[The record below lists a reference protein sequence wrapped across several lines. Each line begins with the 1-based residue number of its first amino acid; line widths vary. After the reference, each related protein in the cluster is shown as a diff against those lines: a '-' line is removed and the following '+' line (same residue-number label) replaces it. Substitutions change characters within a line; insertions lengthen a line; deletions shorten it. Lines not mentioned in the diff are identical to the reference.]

1 MLQGWKMGAWSRVD
15 CSATF
20 ELRPLQS
27 EGYKAPGPGNV
38 RARREWVSAIITV
51 QESALINGVMC
62 ECKTSIIAE
71 HGSAKC
77 RWAVD
82 AGTELKCTMQ
92 CACIVRSNVCIL
104 GCSAVGIVGFA
115 LFRLWFAVCD
125 VQLQCPVQG
134 LQCRVCSV
142 GQGSAGHKVPLCG
155 MKPSDPCLALFPTLI
170 HNSLNDRTASLCTE
184 LHCAQYFIA
193 LLRLH

>member
-1 MLQGWKMGAWSRVD
+1 MGAWSTVD

-38 RARREWVSAIITV
+38 RARREGGCTVQGEGEWVSAIITV

-62 ECKTSIIAE
+62 GCKMSIIAE

-82 AGTELKCTMQ
+82 AGTAVFVHLLPICSVVQCTMQ
-92 CACIVRSNVCIL
+92 CLHFGAE
-104 GCSAVGIVGFA
+104 
-115 LFRLWFAVCD
+115 
-125 VQLQCPVQG
+125 VQ
-134 LQCRVCSV
+134 
-142 GQGSAGHKVPLCG
+142 
-155 MKPSDPCLALFPTLI
+155 
-170 HNSLNDRTASLCTE
+170 
-184 LHCAQYFIA
+184 
-193 LLRLH
+193 